1 MKKLLAL
8 LLTAALCAGLCSVS
22 VAEAPVKT
30 AMVPVHDKM
39 ASRIG
44 KETIESFYQAVDFKK

>member
-1 MKKLLAL
+1 MTKILAGTWVEVEKII
-8 LLTAALCAGLCSVS
+8 LTPEERAAF
-22 VAEAPVKT
+22 KT
-30 AMVPVHDKM
+30 ALVPVHDKM